1 MSDTRGLRVRH
12 AALEAAEMEAGMEE
26 GIVEPVARG
35 LHLRLRRAVLDHAR
49 TERRR
54 VFPAVLHVGAPGV
67 RVADFVVEPDEATD
81 HALRTDIVAALLRRA
96 RQRGGTPLVWLS
108 RPGAPSEVRDVD
120 LEWLA
125 AARSAGAELG
135 RHLPF
140 VVINRRAW
148 RDPRTGV
155 GRVWQRVRDR

>member
-1 MSDTRGLRVRH
+1 
-12 AALEAAEMEAGMEE
+12 MEE

-35 LHLRLRRAVLDHAR
+35 LYVRLRRAVLDHAR

-54 VFPAVLHVGAPGV
+54 VFPPVLHVGSPGLT
-67 RVADFVVEPDEATD
+67 VADFAIEPDEHTD
-81 HALRTDIVAALLRRA
+81 HALRTDIVSAMVRLAAP
-96 RQRGGTPLVWLS
+96 RGDTPLVWLS

-125 AARSAGAELG
+125 AARAAGAELG
-135 RHLPF
+135 RHLPY

-155 GRVWQRVRDR
+155 GRVWQRLRDR

>member
-1 MSDTRGLRVRH
+1 M
-12 AALEAAEMEAGMEE
+12 
-26 GIVEPVARG
+26 
-35 LHLRLRRAVLDHAR
+35 LDHAN

-54 VFPAVLHVGAPGV
+54 VFQPVLHVGSPGV
-67 RVADFVVEPDEATD
+67 TVVDFVIEPDEPTD
-81 HALRTDIVAALLRRA
+81 HALRTDIVAAMLHRA
-96 RQRGGTPLVWLS
+96 RQQGATPLVWLS

-125 AARSAGAELG
+125 AGRSAGAELG
-135 RHLPF
+135 RHLPY

>member
-1 MSDTRGLRVRH
+1 
-12 AALEAAEMEAGMEE
+12 MEE

-35 LHLRLRRAVLDHAR
+35 LYLRLRRAVLDHAR
-49 TERRR
+49 SERRR
-54 VFPAVLHVGAPGV
+54 VFPPVLHVGSPGGTVGDFEIAP
-67 RVADFVVEPDEATD
+67 DDATD
-81 HALRTDIVAALLRRA
+81 HALRTDVVAALLRRA
-96 RQRGGTPLVWLS
+96 RQAGSTPLVWLS
-108 RPGAPSEVRDVD
+108 RPGAPSDVRDVD

-125 AARSAGAELG
+125 AVRSAGAELG
-135 RHLPF
+135 RHLPY

>member
-1 MSDTRGLRVRH
+1 
-12 AALEAAEMEAGMEE
+12 MEE
-26 GIVEPVARG
+26 GIVEPVSRG
-35 LHLRLRRAVLDHAR
+35 LYLRLRRAVLDHAR
-49 TERRR
+49 NERRR
-54 VFPAVLHVGAPGV
+54 VFPPVLHVGSPEST
-67 RVADFVVEPDEATD
+67 VADFVIEAGDPTD

-96 RQRGGTPLVWLS
+96 RQAGGTPLVWLS
-108 RPGAPSEVRDVD
+108 RPGAPSDVRDVD

-135 RHLPF
+135 RHLPY

>member
-1 MSDTRGLRVRH
+1 
-12 AALEAAEMEAGMEE
+12 MEE
-26 GIVEPVARG
+26 GIVEPVSRG
-35 LHLRLRRAVLDHAR
+35 LYLRLRRTVLDHAR
-49 TERRR
+49 NERRR
-54 VFPAVLHVGAPGV
+54 VFPPVLHVGSPGAT
-67 RVADFVVEPDEATD
+67 VADFVVETDEPTD

-96 RQRGGTPLVWLS
+96 GQAGGTPLVWLS
-108 RPGAPSEVRDVD
+108 RPGAPSDVRDVD

-135 RHLPF
+135 RHLPY

>member
-1 MSDTRGLRVRH
+1 
-12 AALEAAEMEAGMEE
+12 MEE

-35 LHLRLRRAVLDHAR
+35 LYLRLRRAVLDHAL

-54 VFPAVLHVGAPGV
+54 VFPPVLHVGSPGAT
-67 RVADFVVEPDEATD
+67 VADFVIETADPTD

-96 RQRGGTPLVWLS
+96 RQASATPLVWLS
-108 RPGAPSEVRDVD
+108 RPGAPSDVRDVD

-135 RHLPF
+135 RHLPY

>member
-1 MSDTRGLRVRH
+1 V
-12 AALEAAEMEAGMEE
+12 EE

-35 LHLRLRRAVLDHAR
+35 LYVRLRRAVLDHAR

-54 VFPAVLHVGAPGV
+54 RVFPPVLHVGSPGLT
-67 RVADFVVEPDEATD
+67 VAEFAIEPADPTD
-81 HALRTDIVAALLRRA
+81 QALRTDIVSAMLRLAARR
-96 RQRGGTPLVWLS
+96 GDTPLVWLS

-125 AARSAGAELG
+125 ATRAAGAELG

-155 GRVWQRVRDR
+155 GRVWQRLRDR

>member
-1 MSDTRGLRVRH
+1 
-12 AALEAAEMEAGMEE
+12 MEE

-35 LHLRLRRAVLDHAR
+35 LYVRLRRAVLDHAR
-49 TERRR
+49 SERRR
-54 VFPAVLHVGAPGV
+54 VFPPVLHVGSPGLTV
-67 RVADFVVEPDEATD
+67 SRFRIEPDEPTD
-81 HALRTDIVAALLRRA
+81 HALRADIVSAMLRLA
-96 RQRGGTPLVWLS
+96 SCRGDTPLVWLS
-108 RPGAPSEVRDVD
+108 RPGAPSETRDVD

-125 AARSAGAELG
+125 ATRSAGGELG

-155 GRVWQRVRDR
+155 GRVWQRLRDR

>member
-1 MSDTRGLRVRH
+1 
-12 AALEAAEMEAGMEE
+12 MEE
-26 GIVEPVARG
+26 GIVEPVARA
-35 LHLRLRRAVLDHAR
+35 LQLRLRRAVLDHAR
-49 TERRR
+49 DERRR
-54 VFPAVLHVGAPGV
+54 VFPPVLHVGSPGV
-67 RVADFVVEPDEATD
+67 TVVDFAIEPQECTD
-81 HALRTDIVAALLRRA
+81 HALRTDIVAAMLRRS
-96 RQRGGTPLVWLS
+96 RQQGGTPLVWLT

-125 AARSAGAELG
+125 ATRAAGAELG

-140 VVINRRAW
+140 VVVNRRAW

>member
-1 MSDTRGLRVRH
+1 
-12 AALEAAEMEAGMEE
+12 MEE

-35 LHLRLRRAVLDHAR
+35 LYVRLRRAVLDHAR
-49 TERRR
+49 SEQRRQA
-54 VFPAVLHVGAPGV
+54 FPPVLHVGSPGLV
-67 RVADFVVEPDEATD
+67 VADFTIEPTETTD
-81 HALRTDIVAALLRRA
+81 QALRADIVSAMLRRA
-96 RQRGGTPLVWLS
+96 SRRGDTPLVWLS

-125 AARSAGAELG
+125 ATRAAGAERG
-135 RHLPF
+135 RHLPY

-155 GRVWQRVRDR
+155 GRVWQRVRER

>member
-1 MSDTRGLRVRH
+1 VENKRTFRTVAGSCS
-12 AALEAAEMEAGMEE
+12 EEAGMEE

-49 TERRR
+49 SERRR
-54 VFPAVLHVGAPGV
+54 VFPAVLHVGSPGV
-67 RVADFVVEPDEATD
+67 VAADFTVRPDEPTD
-81 HALRTDIVAALLRRA
+81 HALRTDIVAALLDRA
-96 RQRGGTPLVWLS
+96 RLPGGTPLVWLS

-125 AARSAGAELG
+125 ATRGASAERG
-135 RHLPF
+135 RDLPF

>member
-1 MSDTRGLRVRH
+1 
-12 AALEAAEMEAGMEE
+12 MEE

-35 LHLRLRRAVLDHAR
+35 LYVRLRRAVLDHAR
-49 TERRR
+49 TEPRRQA
-54 VFPAVLHVGAPGV
+54 FPPVLHIGSPGLV
-67 RVADFVVEPDEATD
+67 VADFTIEPAEATD
-81 HALRTDIVAALLRRA
+81 QALRADIVSAMLRRA
-96 RQRGGTPLVWLS
+96 SRRGETPLVWLS

-125 AARSAGAELG
+125 ATRAAGAELG
-135 RHLPF
+135 RHLPY

-155 GRVWQRVRDR
+155 GRVWQRVRER

>member
-1 MSDTRGLRVRH
+1 
-12 AALEAAEMEAGMEE
+12 MEE

-35 LHLRLRRAVLDHAR
+35 LHVRLRRAVLDHAR

-54 VFPAVLHVGAPGV
+54 VFPPVLHVGSPGLT
-67 RVADFVVEPDEATD
+67 VADFAIETEEPTD
-81 HALRTDIVAALLRRA
+81 QALRTDIVAAMLRLAGRS
-96 RQRGGTPLVWLS
+96 GGTPLVWLS

-125 AARSAGAELG
+125 ATRAAGAELG

>member
-1 MSDTRGLRVRH
+1 
-12 AALEAAEMEAGMEE
+12 MEE

-35 LHLRLRRAVLDHAR
+35 LYLRLRRAVLDHAR
-49 TERRR
+49 SERRR
-54 VFPAVLHVGAPGV
+54 VFPPVLHVGSPGGT
-67 RVADFVVEPDEATD
+67 VADFVIESGDATD
-81 HALRTDIVAALLRRA
+81 HALRSDVVAALLRRA
-96 RQRGGTPLVWLS
+96 RQAGPTPLVWLS
-108 RPGAPSEVRDVD
+108 RPGAPSDVRDVD

-135 RHLPF
+135 RHLPY

>member
-1 MSDTRGLRVRH
+1 
-12 AALEAAEMEAGMEE
+12 MEE
-26 GIVEPVARG
+26 GIVEPVARQ
-35 LHLRLRRAVLDHAR
+35 LYVRLRRAVLDHAR

-54 VFPAVLHVGAPGV
+54 QAFPPVLHVGSPGQV
-67 RVADFVVEPDEATD
+67 VADFAIMPADSTD
-81 HALRTDIVAALLRRA
+81 QALRVDIVSAMLRQAARR
-96 RQRGGTPLVWLS
+96 GDTPLVWLS

-125 AARSAGAELG
+125 ATRAAGAELG
-135 RHLPF
+135 RHLPY

-155 GRVWQRVRDR
+155 GRVWQRVRER

>member
-1 MSDTRGLRVRH
+1 
-12 AALEAAEMEAGMEE
+12 MEE

-35 LHLRLRRAVLDHAR
+35 LYLRLRRAVLDHAG

-54 VFPAVLHVGAPGV
+54 VFPPVLHVGSPGTT
-67 RVADFVVEPDEATD
+67 VADFVIEADDPTD
-81 HALRTDIVAALLRRA
+81 HALRTDIVAAMLRRA
-96 RQRGGTPLVWLS
+96 RQAGATPLVWLS
-108 RPGAPSEVRDVD
+108 RPGAPSDVRDVD

-135 RHLPF
+135 RHLPY

>member
-1 MSDTRGLRVRH
+1 
-12 AALEAAEMEAGMEE
+12 MEE

-35 LHLRLRRAVLDHAR
+35 LHVRLRRAVLDHAQ

-54 VFPAVLHVGAPGV
+54 VFPAVIHVGSPGV
-67 RVADFVVEPDEATD
+67 CVTDFTIEPAEPTD
-81 HALRTDIVAALLRRA
+81 HALRTDVVQALLRRA
-96 RQRGGTPLVWLS
+96 RAGGDTPLVWLS

-120 LEWLA
+120 LQWLA
-125 AARSAGAELG
+125 ATRSAGAELG
-135 RHLPF
+135 RHLPY

-155 GRVWQRVRDR
+155 GRVWKRVRDR

>member
-1 MSDTRGLRVRH
+1 
-12 AALEAAEMEAGMEE
+12 MEE

-35 LHLRLRRAVLDHAR
+35 LQVRLRRAVLDHAQ

-54 VFPAVLHVGAPGV
+54 VFPAVLHVGSPGALV
-67 RVADFVVEPDEATD
+67 TDFVIEPAEPTD
-81 HALRTDIVAALLRRA
+81 HALRTDVVHALVRHSR
-96 RQRGGTPLVWLS
+96 RGGDTPLVWLS

-125 AARSAGAELG
+125 ATRSASAELG
-135 RHLPF
+135 RHLPY

-155 GRVWQRVRDR
+155 GRVWQRLRHR

>member
-1 MSDTRGLRVRH
+1 
-12 AALEAAEMEAGMEE
+12 MEE

-35 LHLRLRRAVLDHAR
+35 LYVRLRRAVLDHAR

-54 VFPAVLHVGAPGV
+54 VFPPVLHVGSPGH
-67 RVADFVVEPDEATD
+67 RVAAFAIEPDDPTD
-81 HALRTDIVAALLRRA
+81 QALRTDIVSAMLRLA
-96 RQRGGTPLVWLS
+96 GQRGSTPLVWLS

-125 AARSAGAELG
+125 ATRAAGAELG

>member
-1 MSDTRGLRVRH
+1 
-12 AALEAAEMEAGMEE
+12 MEE

-35 LHLRLRRAVLDHAR
+35 LHLRLRRAVLDHAL

-54 VFPAVLHVGAPGV
+54 VFPPVLHVGSPGGT
-67 RVADFVVEPDEATD
+67 VADFIVEPDERTD
-81 HALRTDIVAALLRRA
+81 HALRTDVVAAMLRRCGPEA
-96 RQRGGTPLVWLS
+96 STPLVWLS

-125 AARSAGAELG
+125 ASRSAGAELG
-135 RHLPF
+135 RHLPY

-155 GRVWQRVRDR
+155 GRVWQRVRNR

>member
-1 MSDTRGLRVRH
+1 
-12 AALEAAEMEAGMEE
+12 MEE

-35 LHLRLRRAVLDHAR
+35 LHVRLRRAVLDHAS

-54 VFPAVLHVGAPGV
+54 VFQPVLHVGSPGAT
-67 RVADFVVEPDEATD
+67 VADFVIEPDEPTD
-81 HALRTDIVAALLRRA
+81 HALRTDVVSAMLRRA
-96 RQRGGTPLVWLS
+96 RQHGGTPLVWLS

-135 RHLPF
+135 RHLPY